1 MTTEGTTPAG
11 TPVETAEGS
20 SPASAPAGSIVVG
33 HDGSAFADHALGTAF
48 GLAEQLHA
56 PVVIVRAWSIDT
68 APRPANW
75 EFGFVSSFD
84 EYSEA
89 VRVALIED
97 TAAMVHAFPHV
108 SVDYRAVH
116 AGPARSLIEVSRDAR
131 MLVVGSRGRGNLA
144 GLLLGSVSDQCT
156 RLSVCPVLVTR
167 KPAKR

>member
-1 MTTEGTTPAG
+1 MSTEGTTPSG
-11 TPVETAEGS
+11 TPETAEAS
-20 SPASAPAGSIVVG
+20 TPAPSPAGGIVVG
-33 HDGSAFADHALGTAF
+33 HDGSAFADHALTTAF
-48 GLAEQLHA
+48 ELAAPLHA

-75 EFGFVSSFD
+75 EFGYVSTFA

-89 VRVALIED
+89 VRAALIED
-97 TAAMVHAFPHV
+97 TAALVHAFPHV

-116 AGPARSLIEVSRDAR
+116 AGPARSLIEVSREAR

-167 KPAKR
+167 KRPNR

>member
-1 MTTEGTTPAG
+1 MNTEGITPAG
-11 TPVETAEGS
+11 TPVETAE
-20 SPASAPAGSIVVG
+20 ASRPAPAPAESIVVG
-33 HDGSAFADHALGTAF
+33 HDGSAFADHALSTAF

-89 VRVALIED
+89 VRAALIED
-97 TAAMVHAFPHV
+97 TAPLVHAFPHV

-116 AGPARSLIEVSRDAR
+116 AGPARSLIEVSREAR

-156 RLSVCPVLVTR
+156 RLSVSPVLVTR
-167 KPAKR
+167 KRPTR